1 MKNPNRVPLSL
12 LMGSSLAAFGLGYIV
27 APTDQLDTEVTD
39 SGILST
45 TTTQVLSA
53 TVQSLRK
60 ENKLQVFT
68 FKGAAKVSTGTDG
81 LLFFNGAQELNVPA
95 VVNYH
100 LDLNELTFADVTF
113 DEKAKVVSVLL
124 PKLQV
129 GDIAFQPEK
138 ATTVNGGLLTFN
150 DAQVEAFRKQNYA
163 SARRAMVAQAQG
175 KDIVAEAKEQ
185 AQEAVT
191 NYFEIPLRIAGMP
204 DVKVIATFK

>member
-1 MKNPNRVPLSL
+1 MNNPNRVPLSL

-53 TVQSLRK
+53 TVESLRK

-68 FKGAAKVSTGTDG
+68 YKGAAKVSTGTDG
-81 LLFFNGAQELNVPA
+81 PLFFNGAQELNVPA
-95 VVNYH
+95 VVNYY
-100 LDLNELTFADVTF
+100 LDLNDLTLADVTF
-113 DEKAKVVSVLL
+113 DEKAKLVRVLL
-124 PKLQV
+124 PKLQI
-129 GDIAFQPEK
+129 GDIAFQPER
-138 ATTVNGGLLTFN
+138 ATTVNGGLLTFG
-150 DAQVEAFRKQNYA
+150 DGYVEAFRKQNYA
-163 SARRAMVAQAQG
+163 SARKAMVAQAQG

-191 NYFEIPLRIAGMP
+191 SYFEIPLRIAGLP
-204 DVKVIATFK
+204 DVKVVATFK

>member
-1 MKNPNRVPLSL
+1 MNNPNRIPLSIL
-12 LMGSSLAAFGLGYIV
+12 VGSSLAAFGIGYIV
-27 APTDQLDTEVTD
+27 APTEQLDTEVTE
-39 SGILST
+39 SGLVST

-53 TVQSLRK
+53 TVESLRK

-68 FKGAAKVSTGTDG
+68 YKGAAKVSTGTDG

-100 LDLNELTFADVTF
+100 LDLNELTLADVTF
-113 DEKAKVVSVLL
+113 DEKAKLVSVRL

-150 DAQVEAFRKQNYA
+150 DAQVEVFRKQNYA

-191 NYFEIPLRIAGMP
+191 SYFEIPLRIAGQP
-204 DVKVIATFK
+204 DVKVVATFQ

>member
-1 MKNPNRVPLSL
+1 MNNPNRVPLTRL
-12 LMGSSLAAFGLGYIV
+12 VGSSLAAFGIGYIV
-27 APTDQLDTEVTD
+27 APTEQLDTEVTD
-39 SGILST
+39 NGLVST

-53 TVQSLRK
+53 TVESLRK

-68 FKGAAKVSTGTDG
+68 YKGAAKVSTGTDG
-81 LLFFNGAQELNVPA
+81 PLFFNGVQELNVPA

-100 LDLNELTFADVTF
+100 LDLNKLALADVTF
-113 DEKAKVVSVLL
+113 DEKAKLVSVKL

-150 DAQVEAFRKQNYA
+150 EAQVEAFRKQNYA

-185 AQEAVT
+185 AQDAVT
-191 NYFEIPLRIAGMP
+191 SYFEIPLRIAGMP
-204 DVKVIATFK
+204 DVKVVATFK

>member
-1 MKNPNRVPLSL
+1 MNNPNRVPLSI
-12 LMGSSLAAFGLGYIV
+12 LMGSSLAAFGIGYIV

-39 SGILST
+39 SGLVST

-60 ENKLQVFT
+60 ENKLQVFN

-95 VVNYH
+95 VVNYY
-100 LDLNELTFADVTF
+100 LDLNELTLADVTF
-113 DEKAKVVSVLL
+113 DEKAKLVRVLL
-124 PKLQV
+124 PKLQI

-138 ATTVNGGLLTFN
+138 ATTLNGGLLTFG
-150 DAQVEAFRKQNYA
+150 DGYVEAFRKQNYA
-163 SARRAMVAQAQG
+163 SARKAMVAQAQG

-185 AQEAVT
+185 AVEAVT
-191 NYFEIPLRIAGMP
+191 SYFEIPLRIAGQP
-204 DVKVIATFK
+204 DVKVVATFK

>member
-1 MKNPNRVPLSL
+1 MNNPNRFPLTIL
-12 LMGSSLAAFGLGYIV
+12 VGSSLAAFGIGYNV
-27 APTDQLDTEVTD
+27 APTEQLDTEVTD
-39 SGILST
+39 SSLVST
-45 TTTQVLSA
+45 TTTQVLTA
-53 TVQSLRK
+53 TVDSLRK

-68 FKGAAKVSTGTDG
+68 YKGAAKISTATVG
-81 LLFFNGAQELNVPA
+81 LLFFNGEQELNVPA
-95 VVNYH
+95 VVNYY
-100 LDLNELTFADVTF
+100 LDLNHLTLADVTF
-113 DEKAKVVSVLL
+113 NKKANLVSVKL

-150 DAQVEAFRKQNYA
+150 DGQVEAFRKQNYA

-191 NYFEIPLRIAGMP
+191 SYFEIPLRIAGKP
-204 DVKVIATFK
+204 DVKVVATFK

>member
-1 MKNPNRVPLSL
+1 MKNSIRISLPL
-12 LMGSSLAAFGLGYIV
+12 LMGSSLAAFGSGYVV
-27 APTDQLDTEVTD
+27 APTEQLDTEVTD
-39 SGILST
+39 GGLVST

-53 TVQSLRK
+53 TVKSLRK

-95 VVNYH
+95 VVNYY
-100 LDLNELTFADVTF
+100 LDLNQLTLADVTF
-113 DEKAKVVSVLL
+113 DEKAKLVTVKL

-138 ATTVNGGLLTFN
+138 ATTVNGGLLTFGEGY
-150 DAQVEAFRKQNYA
+150 VEAFRKTNYA
-163 SARRAMVAQAQG
+163 AARKTMVAQAQG

-185 AQEAVT
+185 AVEAVT
-191 NYFEIPLRIAGMP
+191 NYFEIPLRIAGLP
-204 DVKVIATFK
+204 DVKVVATFE

>member
-1 MKNPNRVPLSL
+1 MNNPNRIPLSIL
-12 LMGSSLAAFGLGYIV
+12 VGSSLAAFGVGYIV
-27 APTDQLDTEVTD
+27 APTEQLDTEVTEN
-39 SGILST
+39 GLVST

-53 TVQSLRK
+53 TVESLRK

-68 FKGAAKVSTGTDG
+68 YKGAAKVSTGTDG
-81 LLFFNGAQELNVPA
+81 PLFFNGVQELNVPA

-113 DEKAKVVSVLL
+113 DEKAKVVRVLL
-124 PKLQV
+124 PKLQI

-175 KDIVAEAKEQ
+175 KDIVAEVKEQ

>member
-1 MKNPNRVPLSL
+1 MNNPNRVPLSL

-81 LLFFNGAQELNVPA
+81 LLFFDGAQELNVPA
-95 VVNYH
+95 VVNYY
-100 LDLNELTFADVTF
+100 LDLNQLTLADVTF
-113 DEKAKVVSVLL
+113 NEKAKLVSVRL

-150 DAQVEAFRKQNYA
+150 DSQVEDFRKQNYA

-185 AQEAVT
+185 AVEAVT
-191 NYFEIPLRIAGMP
+191 SYFEIPLRIAGQP
-204 DVKVIATFK
+204 DVKVVATFE

>member
-1 MKNPNRVPLSL
+1 MNKPYRVPLSL
-12 LMGSSLAAFGLGYIV
+12 LAGTSLAAFGLGYV
-27 APTDQLDTEVTD
+27 MAPDDPLDVSVKATGLV
-39 SGILST
+39 ST

-53 TVQSLRK
+53 TVETLRK

-68 FKGAAKVSTGTDG
+68 YKGGAKVSTGTDG

-100 LDLNELTFADVTF
+100 LDLNELTLADVTF
-113 DEKAKVVSVLL
+113 DEKAKVVRVLL
-124 PKLQV
+124 PKLQI
-129 GDIAFQPEK
+129 GDIAFQPER

-185 AQEAVT
+185 AVEAVT
-191 NYFEIPLRIAGMP
+191 NYFEIPLRIAGLP
-204 DVKVIATFK
+204 DVKVVATFK

>member
-1 MKNPNRVPLSL
+1 MKNSILISLPL
-12 LMGSSLAAFGLGYIV
+12 LMGSSLAAFGIGYIV
-27 APTDQLDTEVTD
+27 APTEQLDTEVTD

-45 TTTQVLSA
+45 TTTQVLSV

-68 FKGAAKVSTGTDG
+68 YKGAAKVSTGTDG
-81 LLFFNGAQELNVPA
+81 PLFFNGAQELNVPA

-100 LDLNELTFADVTF
+100 LDLNELTLADVTF
-113 DEKAKVVSVLL
+113 DEKAKLVRVLL
-124 PKLQV
+124 PKLQI

-138 ATTVNGGLLTFN
+138 ATTLNGGLLTFG
-150 DAQVEAFRKQNYA
+150 DGYVEAFRKQNYA
-163 SARRAMVAQAQG
+163 SARKAMVAQAQG

-191 NYFEIPLRIAGMP
+191 NYFEIPLRIAGQP
-204 DVKVIATFK
+204 DVKVVATFK

>member
-1 MKNPNRVPLSL
+1 MNNTNRVLLSIL
-12 LMGSSLAAFGLGYIV
+12 VGSSLAAFGIGYVV
-27 APTDQLDTEVTD
+27 ALTEQLDTEVTD
-39 SGILST
+39 SGLFSK
-45 TTTQVLSA
+45 TTTQVLSV
-53 TVQSLRK
+53 TVENLRK

-68 FKGAAKVSTGTDG
+68 YRGAAKVSTGTDG

-95 VVNYH
+95 VVNYY
-100 LDLNELTFADVTF
+100 LDLNQLTLTDVTF
-113 DEKAKVVSVLL
+113 NETARLVSVKL

-138 ATTVNGGLLTFN
+138 ATTVNGGLLTFK
-150 DAQVEAFRKQNYA
+150 DSQVEAFRKQNYA

-191 NYFEIPLRIAGMP
+191 SYFEIPLRIAGQP
-204 DVKVIATFK
+204 DVKVVATFK

>member
-1 MKNPNRVPLSL
+1 M
-12 LMGSSLAAFGLGYIV
+12 
-27 APTDQLDTEVTD
+27 TE
-39 SGILST
+39 SGFVST

-53 TVQSLRK
+53 TVESLRK

-68 FKGAAKVSTGTDG
+68 YKGGAKVSTGTDG
-81 LLFFNGAQELNVPA
+81 LLFFNGEQELNVPA
-95 VVNYH
+95 VVNYY
-100 LDLNELTFADVTF
+100 LDLNQLTLADVTF
-113 DEKAKVVSVLL
+113 DEKAKLVSVKL

-138 ATTVNGGLLTFN
+138 ATTVNGGILTFN
-150 DAQVEAFRKQNYA
+150 DARVEAFRKKNYA

-191 NYFEIPLRIAGMP
+191 NYFEIPLRIAGLP
-204 DVKVIATFK
+204 DVKVVATFK

>member
-1 MKNPNRVPLSL
+1 MNNPNRVPLSIL
-12 LMGSSLAAFGLGYIV
+12 VSSSLAAFGVGYLV
-27 APTDQLDTEVTD
+27 APTEQLDTEVTD
-39 SGILST
+39 GGLVST

-53 TVQSLRK
+53 TVESLRK
-60 ENKLQVFT
+60 ENKLQVFIY
-68 FKGAAKVSTGTDG
+68 KGAAKVSTGKDG
-81 LLFFNGAQELNVPA
+81 PLFFNGVQELNVPA

-100 LDLNELTFADVTF
+100 LDLNDLTLADVTF
-113 DEKAKVVSVLL
+113 NETAKLVSVRL

-185 AQEAVT
+185 AVEAVT
-191 NYFEIPLRIAGMP
+191 SYFEIPLRIAGQP
-204 DVKVIATFK
+204 DVKVVASFK

>member
-1 MKNPNRVPLSL
+1 MNNPNRVPLFILVS
-12 LMGSSLAAFGLGYIV
+12 SSLAAFGVGYLV
-27 APTDQLDTEVTD
+27 APTEQLDTEVTD
-39 SGILST
+39 GGLVST

-53 TVQSLRK
+53 TVESLRK
-60 ENKLQVFT
+60 ENKLQVFIY
-68 FKGAAKVSTGTDG
+68 KGAAKVSTGKDG
-81 LLFFNGAQELNVPA
+81 PLFFNGVQELNVPA

-100 LDLNELTFADVTF
+100 LDLNDLTLADVTF
-113 DEKAKVVSVLL
+113 NETAKLVSVRL

-185 AQEAVT
+185 AVEAVT
-191 NYFEIPLRIAGMP
+191 SYFEIPLRIAGQP
-204 DVKVIATFK
+204 DVKVVASFK

>member
-1 MKNPNRVPLSL
+1 MNNTNRVLLSIL
-12 LMGSSLAAFGLGYIV
+12 VGSSLAAFGIGYVV
-27 APTDQLDTEVTD
+27 ALTEQLDTEVTD
-39 SGILST
+39 SGLFSK
-45 TTTQVLSA
+45 TTTQVLSV
-53 TVQSLRK
+53 TVENLRK

-68 FKGAAKVSTGTDG
+68 YRGAAKVSTGTDG

-95 VVNYH
+95 VVNYY
-100 LDLNELTFADVTF
+100 LDLNQLTLTDVTF
-113 DEKAKVVSVLL
+113 NETARLVSVKL

-150 DAQVEAFRKQNYA
+150 DSQVEAFRKQNYA

-191 NYFEIPLRIAGMP
+191 SYFEIPLRIAGQP
-204 DVKVIATFK
+204 DVKVVATFK

>member
-1 MKNPNRVPLSL
+1 MKNSILISLPL
-12 LMGSSLAAFGLGYIV
+12 LMGSSLAAFGIGYIV
-27 APTDQLDTEVTD
+27 APTEQLDTEVTE
-39 SGILST
+39 SGLVST

-53 TVQSLRK
+53 TVESLRK

-68 FKGAAKVSTGTDG
+68 YKGAAKVSTGTDG

-95 VVNYH
+95 VVNYY
-100 LDLNELTFADVTF
+100 LDLNQLTFADVTF
-113 DEKAKVVSVLL
+113 NETAKLVSVRL

-150 DAQVEAFRKQNYA
+150 DAQVEAFRKKNYA

-185 AQEAVT
+185 AVEAVT
-191 NYFEIPLRIAGMP
+191 SYFEIPLRIAGKP
-204 DVKVIATFK
+204 DVRVVATFK

>member
-1 MKNPNRVPLSL
+1 MKHLTRIPLSIL
-12 LMGSSLAAFGLGYIV
+12 VGSSLAAFGIGYIV
-27 APTDQLDTEVTD
+27 APTEQLDTEVTD
-39 SGILST
+39 SGLIST

-53 TVQSLRK
+53 TVESLRK

-68 FKGAAKVSTGTDG
+68 YKGAAKVSTGTDG
-81 LLFFNGAQELNVPA
+81 PLFFNGAQELNVPA

-100 LDLNELTFADVTF
+100 LDLNELTLADVTF
-113 DEKAKVVSVLL
+113 DEKAKVVRVLL
-124 PKLQV
+124 PKLQI

-150 DAQVEAFRKQNYA
+150 DAQVEAFRKKNYA

-185 AQEAVT
+185 AVEAVT
-191 NYFEIPLRIAGMP
+191 SYFEIPLRIAGKP
-204 DVKVIATFK
+204 DVRVVATFK